1 MISITNY
8 KFYRSLG
15 CNVILGYSESTS
27 ISDDVCVLSAT
38 GTAACINL
46 QYTSDVI
53 TGEIDGKID
62 GKKVPPAS
70 EEPTIEERNV
80 KNTNETDA
88 AIVDENI
95 ESGLHASS
103 PSHNFCNL
111 CHVPY
116 SKSSVQVGVNM
127 AKCFVC
133 KKGYVPDIILSTIE
147 LPEGMQVV
155 GLGCLIQGCVCRPK
169 RDLRSESNAK
179 EISDGLP
186 FLGEI
191 YCYF

>member
-1 MISITNY
+1 M
-8 KFYRSLG
+8 
-15 CNVILGYSESTS
+15 ILGYSESTS

-46 QYTSDVI
+46 QYTSDVL
-53 TGEIDGKID
+53 TGEIDIKS
-62 GKKVPPAS
+62 KVPTATNPTNPS

-80 KNTNETDA
+80 KNINETDA
-88 AIVDENI
+88 VIVDENV
-95 ESGLHASS
+95 ESGLHAVS

-116 SKSSVQVGVNM
+116 SKSNVQSNM
-127 AKCFVC
+127 TKCFVC
-133 KKGYVPDIILSTIE
+133 RKGYVPDIILSTIE
-147 LPEGMQVV
+147 LPEGIQVV

-186 FLGEI
+186 FLGEFNLI
-191 YCYF
+191 